1 MHHSKHWL
9 SFFALEGLEQISECL
24 NSLSSLSTIRISDIH
39 LEHGRFSLLLL
50 SRALNTFRKTHDMP
64 IEVYRLDFQAHNYQE
79 MIKISSEE
87 PESYVKLPNCYTY
100 FTSGSYMNRLHPDN
114 SIALHITSHLLTG
127 INVRAPAPDT
137 FYPSVSK
144 DEGVKNSRKI
154 QAVEDLTKF
163 FQVRYEELINNGRI
177 YVDMLGTLPD
187 ENNFRVFLDKAL
199 FKAIDLKILPEEF
212 KAFGFRTHYWE
223 TEDLMKVVDNMSGKL
238 ELVSHKEV
246 LVTMPQYLQYLED
259 NNIQAYAESFLQF
272 WKKAL
277 EFSIKFHF
285 KGVFTNAQYQEI
297 ISNLGNL
304 ILEEFK
310 AAPPPTRANS
320 HHLVLR
326 KIA

>member
-9 SFFALEGLEQISECL
+9 SFFALEGLGEINECL
-24 NSLSSLSTIRISDIH
+24 NSLSYLNRIRISDIH

-50 SRALNTFRKTHDMP
+50 SRALNSYRKSFHMP
-64 IEVYRLDFQAHNYQE
+64 IEVYRLDFPAHNYQE

-87 PESYVKLPNCYTY
+87 PETYTKLPNCFTY

-114 SIALHITSHLLTG
+114 SISLHIISHLLTAV
-127 INVRAPAPDT
+127 NVRTPASDT
-137 FYPSVSK
+137 FYPSASMN
-144 DEGVKNSRKI
+144 EGIRNMRKI
-154 QAVEDLTKF
+154 QAVEDVTKF
-163 FQVRYEELINNGRI
+163 LQVRYEELINDGRI

-199 FKAIDLKILPEEF
+199 SKAIDLKILPEEF
-212 KAFGFRTHYWE
+212 KTFGFRTHFWE
-223 TEDLMKVVDNMSGKL
+223 TEDLMKVVDNMRGKL
-238 ELVSHKEV
+238 ELVNHKEV
-246 LVTMPQYLQYLED
+246 LVSMPQYLQYKQD

-277 EFSIKFHF
+277 EFSLKFHF
-285 KGVFTNAQYQEI
+285 KGIFTDAQLQEI
-297 ISNLGNL
+297 ISNLSNL

-320 HHLVLR
+320 HYLVL
-326 KIA
+326 KKVA